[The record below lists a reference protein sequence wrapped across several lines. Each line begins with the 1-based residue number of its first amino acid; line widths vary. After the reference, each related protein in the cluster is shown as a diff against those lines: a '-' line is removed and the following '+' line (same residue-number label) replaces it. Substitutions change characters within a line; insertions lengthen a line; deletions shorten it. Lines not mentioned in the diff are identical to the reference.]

1 MVCSFRPS
9 HNPSPCLLWVAAFG
23 GVLVVIGLA
32 LILGTLKLLRDRNR
46 IAQETN
52 DLLARHVPCSDRSGP
67 AMGIPRRPENA
78 AEGKCKLT
86 VGPGPPTVRDVRAVR
101 IDRAVALY
109 LNRRLWPFT
118 ALNSWTGGLS
128 IGLHSWKHCT

>member
-1 MVCSFRPS
+1 
-9 HNPSPCLLWVAAFG
+9 
-23 GVLVVIGLA
+23 VLVVIGLA

-101 IDRAVALY
+101 IDRAPPRQGGERSGKRGCFCVSLR
-109 LNRRLWPFT
+109 LNIF
-118 ALNSWTGGLS
+118 
-128 IGLHSWKHCT
+128 H